1 MKGMGFQWMAVGVL
15 VCGNVLAEAD
25 EDAFGRELSF
35 AGYDSFLSAI
45 PVVVTPSKMPQP
57 RVNVSSTLSVLD
69 GEFIRRINMQ
79 YVEDLLQFVPGFS
92 VAPFKTSS
100 QKIVSYHGTQLDEYR
115 RIQVLVNGRSVY
127 SAGLARV
134 EWATL
139 PLNIE
144 DVARVEV
151 NRGPNAASYG
161 INSFFAVVNIIT
173 RTPLETLGSSVSA
186 YSGSRGDYRLFGQQS
201 RLSDEWSY
209 RASASINSVQGFD
222 EDASGRPR
230 HDGYRSVMGNVV
242 IQKDMSNRSFDVD
255 MGASQ
260 LRDRIEPSQYVSNRS
275 RSGNYDTNKP
285 MRLVDREH
293 IKLAY
298 RQQVSADHEI
308 KLQYY
313 YDQSDLNEYHEV
325 LLTPE
330 FYNEV
335 FGGVSSV
342 NVNKAYSV
350 DLFETRHDLEL
361 QSDWKA
367 SQRLRV
373 ISSLGYRWDEAD
385 SDLYLSGKA
394 GDEVF
399 RGSSNLEYL
408 LGDDWVLNTGAMLE
422 RSQMGG
428 TFFSPKLGATYKLS
442 ERESVRMNV
451 SQAVRTPDISDQF
464 FRWRY
469 TFTSGEVSTTSY
481 ALNGEKSEEITSY
494 EMGYFHYWPS
504 QGVFLDLKF
513 YHDKVQDMVLSK
525 KHFSALFGA
534 DKPIQ
539 EGVVED
545 VTIRG
550 AEIELDWRFRSGAM
564 TRFTYAYQDT
574 QTQNASLLES
584 TTPNM
589 MSLFG
594 SVPFAD
600 VWAVNGYYFYAD
612 KLANKNYQFLNTWLS
627 YRLALGG
634 YSKATLGI
642 GMEARLDKN
651 ALVRKHNNLAD
662 DRFAYVF
669 TNITF

>member
-1 MKGMGFQWMAVGVL
+1 MKGIDFQWIVVGAL
-15 VCGNVLAEAD
+15 MCGNVLAEAGD
-25 EDAFGRELSF
+25 DAFGRELSF
-35 AGYDSFLSAI
+35 AGYDDFLSTI
-45 PVVVTPSKMPQP
+45 PIVVTPSKMSQP

-92 VAPFKTSS
+92 VVPFKTSS
-100 QKIVSYHGTQLDEYR
+100 QKIVSYHGTQLDQYR

-144 DVARVEV
+144 DVARVEI

-173 RTPLETLGSSVSA
+173 RTPLETLGSSISA
-186 YSGSRGDYRLFGQQS
+186 YSGSRGDYRLYGQQS

-209 RASASINSVQGFD
+209 RASASINAVQGFD
-222 EDASGRPR
+222 VDASGSPR
-230 HDGYRSVMGNVV
+230 HDGHRSTMGNVV
-242 IQKDMSNRSFDVD
+242 MQKDMSNRSFEID

-260 LRDRIEPSQYVSNRS
+260 LRDRIEPSQYASNRS
-275 RSGNYDTNKP
+275 RSGNYDTNQP
-285 MRLVDREH
+285 MRLIDREH

-298 RQQVSADHEI
+298 RQQLSADHEI

-325 LLTPE
+325 LLTPA
-330 FYNEV
+330 FYDEI
-335 FGGVSSV
+335 FGGISTV

-367 SQRLRV
+367 SDRLRV
-373 ISSLGYRWDEAD
+373 ISALGYRWDEAD
-385 SDLYLSGKA
+385 SDHYLSGKA

-408 LGDDWVLNTGAMLE
+408 LGDDWVLNTGAMIE

-428 TFFSPKLGATYKLS
+428 TFFSPKLGMTYKLS

-464 FRWRY
+464 SRWRY
-469 TFTSGEVSTTSY
+469 ALSSGETSTTTYS
-481 ALNGEKSEEITSY
+481 LNGEKSEEITSY

-504 QGVFLDLKF
+504 QGVSLDIKF
-513 YHDKVQDMVLSK
+513 YHDKVQNMVLSK
-525 KHFSALFGA
+525 KHFAALFGA
-534 DKPIQ
+534 DKAIQ

-564 TRFTYAYQDT
+564 TRFTYAHQDT
-574 QTQNASLLES
+574 QTQNKSLLES
-584 TTPNM
+584 TTPTM
-589 MSLFG
+589 LSLFG

-612 KLANKNYQFLNTWLS
+612 ELANKNYQFLNTWLS
-627 YRLALGG
+627 YKMALGG
-634 YSKATLGI
+634 YSKASLGI
-642 GMEARLDKN
+642 GMEARLDEN
-651 ALVRKHNNLAD
+651 SLVIKHNNLAD